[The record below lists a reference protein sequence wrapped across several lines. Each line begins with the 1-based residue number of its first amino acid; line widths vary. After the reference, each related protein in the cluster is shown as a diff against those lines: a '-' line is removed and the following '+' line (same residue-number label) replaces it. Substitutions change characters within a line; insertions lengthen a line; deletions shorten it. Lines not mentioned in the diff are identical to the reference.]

1 MIVEFDEPTGRV
13 SAQCP
18 DIHLALYPA
27 GHKLKDGKDDFYR
40 GAFVVSRGSER
51 VHLNALDITDL
62 FAFFALDITDLFAF
76 FDDAKV
82 ADVRKVMTKEYVATN
97 LLRMLV
103 TESVVED
110 PGDES

>member
-1 MIVEFDEPTGRV
+1 MIIDYDEPTGRA

-27 GHKLKDGKDDFYR
+27 GHKLKDGKDEFYR

-62 FAFFALDITDLFAF
+62 FAFF
-76 FDDAKV
+76 DDPKV
-82 ADVRKVMTKEYVATN
+82 VEVRKVMTKEFVSMN

-103 TESVVED
+103 TEQVIED
-110 PGDES
+110 SGDTDE